1 MLISMIQREDIQG
14 SEVLLEDEQD
24 DFVSINHSEE
34 T

>member
-1 MLISMIQREDIQG
+1 MIQREDIQG
-14 SEVLLEDEQD
+14 SEVLYEDEQD

>member
-1 MLISMIQREDIQG
+1 MIQREDIQG